1 MLDSIGI
8 IQISRGTKSMVNR
21 ETDRIK
27 NGEAFVTVE
36 NTGEWSGS
44 DNGTNLLRGRSQ
56 SN

>member
-8 IQISRGTKSMVNR
+8 IQISRGTKSMVNP

-36 NTGEWSGS
+36 NTGVV
-44 DNGTNLLRGRSQ
+44 RKR
-56 SN
+56 